1 MKADHVRY
9 RVVMN
14 LSERSRIMK
23 QYTTPEL
30 ELVQFEA
37 EDVITASGDTVL
49 PEA

>member
-1 MKADHVRY
+1 MRADHDRY
-9 RVVMN
+9 RAAMN

-30 ELVQFEA
+30 ELVQFES
-37 EDVITASGDTVL
+37 EDIITTSGDTVL